1 MVEEEEEHQGEE
13 AFKHTVALKSLLKT
27 EHFYKRLA
35 LIELLYYFGCITSNA
50 NTKFN
55 FPVLASILCAFV
67 LKLHYESM
75 MLGILPQG
83 QKN

>member
-1 MVEEEEEHQGEE
+1 MVGEEEEHQGEE

-50 NTKFN
+50 NLVFLYL
-55 FPVLASILCAFV
+55 PAFYV
-67 LKLHYESM
+67 PLF
-75 MLGILPQG
+75 
-83 QKN
+83 